1 MSAASPFDAIAKEL
15 ESLNS
20 QLCEWLEKPRRYPIS
35 EERRKALENNAK
47 DISRQV
53 TALRSERPYL
63 VVMLMGGTG
72 VGKSSL
78 LNALARGTIAEAAFT
93 RPTTREPIVYLHQNS
108 DPERL
113 DPALRHCRLVRH
125 NLPGLEYKVLVD
137 TPDLDSNETLHR
149 DRFQAVLPTADIV
162 LYVGSQEK
170 YHDQAGW
177 DLFLEQRD
185 RRAFAFILNKWDR
198 CLAASTTGLRPDQDL
213 LRDLKQ
219 AGFSNPLLFRTCA
232 YAWASA
238 NGPPRELPEGEQ
250 FPALMAW
257 LEQGLAQRE
266 IDAIRNKG
274 IAQLLEQLKQ
284 TLQEVQPPDAEVAAA
299 KTWDGWRQT
308 LRDEVRVQT
317 DLLLACLA
325 PHQKTIERRFSA
337 SIGHPFRGA
346 MGLYARLLDF
356 GRHGF
361 FTPKLPQLG
370 GAGSASQAS
379 QGALDDVAGF
389 GRACARDTFQRSLQ
403 ARLHAFN
410 DRLVARAD
418 DAGLP
423 VNGLGSDINNQLSQL
438 TEDTVASQLSGALH
452 TAEQSL
458 AGTSS
463 WRKRSLSIW
472 TWLGHTIPLGVL
484 VLVFFWQLYAKIFT
498 DASVS
503 AMDLILLP
511 PIAALLAMT
520 LLYVI
525 YRFTIPVTW
534 SRLTPITAKEI
545 RHSLKG
551 ALIQLL
557 EPLPYQQ
564 AMLLAAERRC
574 VQDLLDRVQSIG
586 RLVQAQEQLGQLAVL
601 YAK

>member
-1 MSAASPFDAIAKEL
+1 MSAASPFDTISKEL
-15 ESLNS
+15 ETLHG
-20 QLCEWLEKPRRYPIS
+20 QLGQWLQQPHRYPIS
-35 EERRKALENNAK
+35 EERRKALENDVK

-53 TALRSERPYL
+53 IALRSERPYL

-125 NLPGLEYKVLVD
+125 NQSGLEYKVLVD
-137 TPDLDSNETLHR
+137 TPDLDSNETEHR

-177 DLFLEQRD
+177 ELFLQQRE

-198 CLAASTTGLRPDQDL
+198 CLAASSTGLRPDQDL

-232 YAWASA
+232 YAWSST
-238 NGPPRELPEGEQ
+238 NGPPRDLPEGEQ
-250 FPALMAW
+250 FLALMAW
-257 LEQGLAQRE
+257 LEQGLTKRE
-266 IDAIRNKG
+266 IEAIRNKG
-274 IAQLLEQLKQ
+274 IAQLVEQLKK
-284 TLQEVQPPDAEVAAA
+284 TLQEIQPPDVQDAAT
-299 KTWDGWRQT
+299 KTWDAWRQT
-308 LRDEVRVQT
+308 VRDEVGVQT

-356 GRHGF
+356 GRQGF
-361 FTPKLPQLG
+361 FRPKLPQLASA
-370 GAGSASQAS
+370 GASLGSP
-379 QGALDDVAGF
+379 GALDDVAGF

-403 ARLHAFN
+403 ARLPALN

-423 VNGLGSDINNQLSQL
+423 INGLGADINSQL
-438 TEDTVASQLSGALH
+438 TNLTEETFASRLSAALH
-452 TAEQSL
+452 TAEHSL

-463 WRKRSLSIW
+463 WRKRSLAIW
-472 TWLGHTIPLGVL
+472 TWLGHTVPVGVL
-484 VLVFFWQLYAKIFT
+484 LLVFFWQLYAKFFT
-498 DASVS
+498 NASVS

-525 YRFTIPVTW
+525 YRFTVPVTW
-534 SRLTPITAKEI
+534 SRLTPITARQI
-545 RHSLKG
+545 RQDLTTGLTK
-551 ALIQLL
+551 LL
-557 EPLPYQQ
+557 EPLPQQQ
-564 AMLLAAERRC
+564 ARLLASERYK
-574 VQDLLDRVQSIG
+574 VQELLDQAQSIS
-586 RLVQAQEQLGQLAVL
+586 RLLQAQEQLGQIAVL

>member
-20 QLCEWLEKPRRYPIS
+20 QLNEWLQQPHRYPIA
-35 EERRKALENNAK
+35 EDRRKALENDVR
-47 DISRQV
+47 DISRQA

-93 RPTTREPIVYLHQNS
+93 RPTTREPIVYLHQDS

-125 NLPGLEYKVLVD
+125 HQSGLEYKVLVD

-149 DRFQAVLPTADIV
+149 ERFQAVLPTADIV

-177 DLFLEQRD
+177 ELFLQQRE

-198 CLAASTTGLRPDQDL
+198 CLAASTTGVRPDQDL

-232 YAWASA
+232 FAWTLA
-238 NGPPRELPEGEQ
+238 NGPPQKLPDGEQ
-250 FPALMAW
+250 FLALMAW
-257 LEQGLAQRE
+257 LEQGLTKRE
-266 IDAIRNKG
+266 IEAIRNKG
-274 IAQLLEQLKQ
+274 IAQLLEQLKP
-284 TLQEVQPPDAEVAAA
+284 TLQEIQPPDVQDAAA
-299 KTWDGWRQT
+299 KTWDAWRQT

-361 FTPKLPQLG
+361 FTPKLPQL
-370 GAGSASQAS
+370 ASPGEGVQAV
-379 QGALDDVAGF
+379 LDDVGGF
-389 GRACARDTFQRSLQ
+389 GRVCARDTFQRSLQ
-403 ARLHAFN
+403 ARFHALN

-438 TEDTVASQLSGALH
+438 TEETFASQLSVALL

-463 WRKRSLSIW
+463 WRKRSLSMW
-472 TWLGHTIPLGVL
+472 TWLGHTIPLGTL
-484 VLVFFWQLYAKIFT
+484 ILVFFWQLYAKVFT

-525 YRFTIPVTW
+525 YRFTVPVTW

-545 RHSLKG
+545 RHSLKS

-557 EPLPYQQ
+557 EPLPQQQ
-564 AMLLAAERRC
+564 ARLLAAERQHIQEFLDQSQAIKR
-574 VQDLLDRVQSIG
+574 LLQT
-586 RLVQAQEQLGQLAVL
+586 QEQLGQLAVL